1 MVNILHMCFRCT
13 CVPSPLNNPTSAYS
27 SLLWLHF
34 TPLASTA
41 SCHGST
47 WVHLPLHYCGMASSD
62 STCLHSTMAL
72 FIHGLLQE
80 SALCFGVAI
89 MCCVEVCVFVYIDDW
104 SWLGYQWWC
113 LYGMPHPHV
122 ILHEI
127 TCSLTGEL
135 SYSLILYPWMKR
147 AMVEWRQVEPMYPW
161 NTKLNVSLAGS

>member
-80 SALCFGVAI
+80 SALCFGIAI

-104 SWLGYQWWC
+104 SWLGYQWW
-113 LYGMPHPHV
+113 YATP
-122 ILHEI
+122 
-127 TCSLTGEL
+127 TCDTSWDHMQPNWWIVL
-135 SYSLILYPWMKR
+135 LINTVPWMKR